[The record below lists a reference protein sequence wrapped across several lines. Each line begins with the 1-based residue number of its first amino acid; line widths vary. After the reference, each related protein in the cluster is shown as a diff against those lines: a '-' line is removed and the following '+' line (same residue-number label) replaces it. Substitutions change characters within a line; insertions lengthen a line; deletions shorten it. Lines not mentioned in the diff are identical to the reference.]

1 MVNPV
6 VFSFYSALSRPTS
19 IEQPQQ
25 QQQQVVLYIVKYKI
39 YISVYM
45 ANTVVFSF
53 YSALSRPTSI
63 EQPQQQQ
70 QQVVNETPV
79 PKKK

>member
-1 MVNPV
+1 
-6 VFSFYSALSRPTS
+6 
-19 IEQPQQ
+19 
-25 QQQQVVLYIVKYKI
+25 
-39 YISVYM
+39 M
-45 ANTVVFSF
+45 ANPVVFSF

-79 PKKK
+79 PKKKIKTEVKSKIAIFDGLFSCPSWLGGIGRGAWQLLCIGVETI